1 MEFAIGIA
9 VVAIVCSGGVLAL
22 YARELRRITRFLQE
36 RSPESNARLALNAP
50 LPGLNKLIVAIDEE
64 LSAERA
70 RERARLSSEEDFQA
84 GLVGLSHDIRTPLAG
99 AKGYLQLAADEGDAC
114 ARAAHLEA
122 ASGRLDAMQELL
134 DQLFAYTRSE
144 SASKRDARAGRG
156 AAEQVDAAAILAE
169 VLLGNLPIFERLGV
183 ELEVELG
190 ERPLVVAASE
200 EDIRRIFDNAVGNMI
215 KYGIAPFSLQR
226 NDTTLV
232 FSNGVA
238 DPDAIDIDQ
247 VFDRFYRADPAR
259 SDSGAGLGLA
269 VVKNLCDA
277 HDITVE
283 ARIESGSLFVLG
295 LHFPSSGAM

>member
-1 MEFAIGIA
+1 MEFMMGIA
-9 VVAIVCSGGVLAL
+9 VVSIVCLGGVLVL
-22 YARELRRITRFLQE
+22 YARELRRIALFLQE
-36 RSPESNARLALNAP
+36 RSPDSNARLALNAP
-50 LPGLNKLIVAIDEE
+50 LPGLKKLVVAIDGE

-70 RERARLSSEEDFQA
+70 RERARLTSEQDFQA

-99 AKGYLQLAADEGDAC
+99 AKGYLQLAADESDAR

-134 DQLFAYTRSE
+134 DQLFAYARSE
-144 SASKRDARAGRG
+144 SVSKGEAIAGREDAG
-156 AAEQVDAAAILAE
+156 RIDAAAILAE

-183 ELEVELG
+183 ELEVDLG
-190 ERPLVVAASE
+190 EHPLVVTASE
-200 EDIRRIFDNAVGNMI
+200 EDVRRIFDNVIGNMV
-215 KYGIAPFSLQR
+215 KYGIEPFSLQR

-259 SDSGAGLGLA
+259 SSSGAGLGLS

-277 HDITVE
+277 HGIAVE
-283 ARIESGSLFVLG
+283 ARIEAGSLFVLE
-295 LHFPSSGAM
+295 LRFPSSDAM